1 MKRHTYL
8 EDSWKINI
16 FYKLMNLAKDV
27 SSGRILGY
35 LGEYKREFGLWVKG
49 IFLIGGPEFL
59 KHG

>member
-1 MKRHTYL
+1 MQKELHFQRPRDMKRHTYL

-35 LGEYKREFGLWVKG
+35 LGEYKREFGL
-49 IFLIGGPEFL
+49 
-59 KHG
+59 